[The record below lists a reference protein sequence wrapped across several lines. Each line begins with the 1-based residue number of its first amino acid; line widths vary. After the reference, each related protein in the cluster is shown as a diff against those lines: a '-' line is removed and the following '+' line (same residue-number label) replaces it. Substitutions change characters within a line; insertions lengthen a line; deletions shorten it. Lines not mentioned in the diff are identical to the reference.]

1 MALGALRIS
10 FWAHAAIYEWAILNH
25 MAAVEL
31 PPPHRSHDGR
41 RRLEPDSLD
50 TYAALVYEGSMVV
63 KLKGVSRHLSCK
75 APKLSSE
82 ISESSDLSLIEAG
95 SGAHPIGQIS
105 EHAEMVKG
113 AAAISANTH
122 EQKPIEQSGFPFS
135 SVGPKPGIT
144 NDVVEWRETKPLDPR
159 ARYGRTLLT
168 GQKVEYYENNAGNPD
183 SEVVTKRISELETLE
198 LNVMYIAP

>member
-10 FWAHAAIYEWAILNH
+10 FWTHAPVCERAILNH
-25 MAAVEL
+25 MAVVEL
-31 PPPHRSHDGR
+31 LSPHHKYDSR

-50 TYAALVYEGSMVV
+50 TYAALVYNGSMVV

-75 APKLSSE
+75 APKLFSE
-82 ISESSDLSLIEAG
+82 LSESSDLSLIEAG
-95 SGAHPIGQIS
+95 GGAHPIGQIGQ
-105 EHAEMVKG
+105 HAEMVKG

-144 NDVVEWRETKPLDPR
+144 NNVAEWRERRSHWTRGP
-159 ARYGRTLLT
+159 GT
-168 GQKVEYYENNAGNPD
+168 GGPC
-183 SEVVTKRISELETLE
+183 
-198 LNVMYIAP
+198 